1 MKVPS
6 FFHSMRAAV
15 AASLWAEQLS
25 SAEFP
30 RMASVSCGSTVNQK
44 GLKGCAAE
52 PGGVTEENR
61 TETLVGRATETI
73 CHVLEQEHSGRRAVT
88 KIKLLLSNNWSVP
101 WSLQLMPI
109 LIWIVFN
116 AMPVHVFFS
125 PVSKVYIWCLLQTP
139 WSENLQSWHVVSSNL
154 RSKTLCKTLKKI
166 KMQSVLQV
174 LPNQCGNILHV
185 FYKWWSSTHP
195 GLWTTESFEDAPRIQ
210 SWNLI
215 IRSLV
220 NNESIYLWNQILQH
234 SQSSVDPVPTS
245 LILVDGMKFSVSIY
259 L

>member
-1 MKVPS
+1 MRCLRMSS
-6 FFHSMRAAV
+6 FHQFQRSIFDVCFRRPDLKTFNHDM
-15 AASLWAEQLS
+15 LWAPTS
-25 SAEFP
+25 DP
-30 RMASVSCGSTVNQK
+30 KHCVK
-44 GLKGCAAE
+44 HK
-52 PGGVTEENR
+52 
-61 TETLVGRATETI
+61 
-73 CHVLEQEHSGRRAVT
+73 
-88 KIKLLLSNNWSVP
+88 
-101 WSLQLMPI
+101 
-109 LIWIVFN
+109 
-116 AMPVHVFFS
+116 
-125 PVSKVYIWCLLQTP
+125 
-139 WSENLQSWHVVSSNL
+139 
-154 RSKTLCKTLKKI
+154 KKI

-245 LILVDGMKFSVSIY
+245 LILVDGMKFSVSTY